1 MRAQNQLILP
11 IIIEKIEIMK
21 NILPSCLQTLNTVPL
36 SAIHNDGVVGFK
48 NVIKNPVKNP
58 FEAGLT
64 AYLFNSKA
72 DFLELKDILV
82 DISKTIPDIIQN
94 KLRDLG
100 FLEKIVRRPRFIIII
115 YTISADTAP
124 SETLNPALNPFVS
137 ERLTDS
143 RPEGPKGI
151 DAKKPVE
158 KPINI
163 ALNIAL
169 SIDIVNTENIV
180 FSFKCIC
187 ILL

>member
-1 MRAQNQLILP
+1 
-11 IIIEKIEIMK
+11 MK

-36 SAIHNDGVVGFK
+36 NAIHNDGVVGFR

-124 SETLNPALNPFVS
+124 SETLNPALNPFVN